1 METTKKNSVDR
12 RLFMK
17 TSLLAS
23 GGILFGFN
31 LLEALNPKAL
41 VPTTV
46 EDLNFHEF
54 NAYIKIAENGKV
66 TLFSPNPEIGQGVKT
81 SMPMIVA
88 EELDVAWEDVTVVQ
102 AKLDTENFKR
112 QVAGGSQ
119 SIRKG
124 WKPLRQ
130 TGATARQMLLEAAAL
145 KWKVSSV
152 SLSTKEG
159 FVFHENG
166 SKLGYGEL
174 VEAASKLEIPS
185 NVTLKNPEEFSI
197 IGQGKRNVD
206 VYKITKGESLFGLDY
221 KVEGMLYAAVLR
233 PPAFGQKLKSFD
245 ATQAKKLSGVVN
257 VFQFEDNIAVIANN
271 TWAAFS
277 AKKLIV
283 AEWSSD
289 ASIDGTLELNSKMET
304 IIENDKLKSLKKKGD
319 VKVALNSS
327 DKVLEASYDS
337 SFLPHNCMEPM
348 NFYANVTPEKIELAG
363 SIQTPQNSVNSVA
376 KKLGR
381 DISEIDLKLTRIG
394 GGFGRRL
401 TGDFVVDAAVISD
414 IAKKPIKL
422 VYTREDDMTGG
433 IYKPAVKYKFKAAL
447 KKNDLIGYELK
458 EAAVNRGM
466 GRHHAQNFP
475 FGAVPNLNIASGLV
489 QSEITIGWW
498 RAPVSNFLAFAEQS
512 FLDEVAISLKKDP
525 IEYRLEMLA
534 NVKGKVNYSAS
545 RMIAVIEKVR
555 KDSKWGSSVEGT
567 FKGFSAYYSHQS
579 YVAEVVEIEMKDG
592 LPVIKK
598 VYCAVDC
605 GVVVN
610 PMGADNQVVGGI
622 IDGVG
627 HAMYGDFE
635 FENGKPTSSNYDK
648 YRLIRMN
655 ETPQV
660 FCTFVKSDEDPTGL
674 GEPTLPP
681 VSGAIGNAIAAATGK
696 RIRKL
701 PFVKNW
707 ELNV

>member
-1 METTKKNSVDR
+1 M
-12 RLFMK
+12 
-17 TSLLAS
+17 
-23 GGILFGFN
+23 
-31 LLEALNPKAL
+31 
-41 VPTTV
+41 
-46 EDLNFHEF
+46 
-54 NAYIKIAENGKV
+54 
-66 TLFSPNPEIGQGVKT
+66 
-81 SMPMIVA
+81 
-88 EELDVAWEDVTVVQ
+88 
-102 AKLDTENFKR
+102 
-112 QVAGGSQ
+112 
-119 SIRKG
+119 
-124 WKPLRQ
+124 
-130 TGATARQMLLEAAAL
+130 
-145 KWKVSSV
+145 
-152 SLSTKEG
+152 
-159 FVFHENG
+159 
-166 SKLGYGEL
+166 
-174 VEAASKLEIPS
+174 
-185 NVTLKNPEEFSI
+185 
-197 IGQGKRNVD
+197 
-206 VYKITKGESLFGLDY
+206 
-221 KVEGMLYAAVLR
+221 
-233 PPAFGQKLKSFD
+233 
-245 ATQAKKLSGVVN
+245 
-257 VFQFEDNIAVIANN
+257 
-271 TWAAFS
+271 
-277 AKKLIV
+277 
-283 AEWSSD
+283 
-289 ASIDGTLELNSKMET
+289 
-304 IIENDKLKSLKKKGD
+304 
-319 VKVALNSS
+319 
-327 DKVLEASYDS
+327 
-337 SFLPHNCMEPM
+337 
-348 NFYANVTPEKIELAG
+348 
-363 SIQTPQNSVNSVA
+363 
-376 KKLGR
+376 
-381 DISEIDLKLTRIG
+381 
-394 GGFGRRL
+394 
-401 TGDFVVDAAVISD
+401 
-414 IAKKPIKL
+414 L

-701 PFVKNW
+701 PFVKNGK
-707 ELNV
+707 LNV

>member
-145 KWKVSSV
+145 KWKVSSA
-152 SLSTKEG
+152 SLSTKKG

-206 VYKITKGESLFGLDY
+206 VYKITKGEFLFGLDY
-221 KVEGMLYAAVLR
+221 QTKGMFYAAVVR
-233 PPAFGQKLKSFD
+233 PPAFGQKLISYN
-245 ATQAKKLSGVVN
+245 ANAAKKYAGVVD
-257 VFQFEDNIAVIANN
+257 VFQFEDNIAVVAKN

-283 AEWSSD
+283 AEWSSNEGL
-289 ASIDGTLELNSKMET
+289 DGTPELDT
-304 IIENDKLKSLKKKGD
+304 KLMNLLTGKEFKDYRKKGD
-319 VKVALNSS
+319 VEKATQEA
-327 DKVLEASYDS
+327 DKVLDVVYES

-348 NFYANVTPEKIELAG
+348 NFFADVRENKILLAGPVQTPE
-363 SIQTPQNSVNSVA
+363 NSVKNVA
-376 KKLGR
+376 KKLNR
-381 DISEIDLKLTRIG
+381 DISEISLELTRMG

-401 TGDFVVDAAVISD
+401 NGDFVVDAAVISNTTQR
-414 IAKKPIKL
+414 PIKL

-433 IYKPAVKYKFKAAL
+433 IYKPNVKYNFKAA
-447 KKNDLIGYELK
+447 IGQGSMSSYQLT
-458 EAAVNRGM
+458 EAAVNWNM
-466 GRHHAQNFP
+466 YRHNSQNFP
-475 FGAVPNLNIASGLV
+475 FGAVPNYKARVAKIESP
-489 QSEITIGWW
+489 ITVGFW

-525 IEYRLEMLA
+525 IEYRLGMLA
-534 NVKGKVNYSAS
+534 NVKGKVNYSVS

-555 KDSKWGSSVEGT
+555 KDSEWESSVKGT

-579 YVAEVVEIEMKDG
+579 YVAEVVEIEMKEG

-605 GVVVN
+605 GIVVN
-610 PMGADNQVVGGI
+610 PLGADNQVVGGV

-635 FENGKPTSSNYDK
+635 FEKGKPTSSNYDK

-660 FCTFVKSDEDPTGL
+660 ICTFVQSDEDPTGL

-701 PFVKNW
+701 PFVKNGK
-707 ELNV
+707 LNV